1 MGWKLW
7 FLGMKQKNRLNDVCF
22 NKNYCNILTSL
33 GGSIHYGEGG
43 KGGSDG
49 SKGGGDHGGRG
60 SGYELSDISY
70 LEHFVLTPGDGG
82 DPHDRCGGGGGGI
95 LVNNHG
101 PTSAYN
107 QGNLLTGIVNLSDA
121 A

>member
-1 MGWKLW
+1 MKLRHKSVKNLVD
-7 FLGMKQKNRLNDVCF
+7 FFGDMKSPKIHSEVNW
-22 NKNYCNILTSL
+22 SL
-33 GGSIHYGEGG
+33 GGSINYGQGG

-49 SKGGGDHGGRG
+49 SKGGGDHGGKG

-82 DPHDRCGGGGGGI
+82 YPHDRCGGGGGGI

-101 PTSAYN
+101 PISAYN
-107 QGNLLTGIVNLSDA
+107 QGK
-121 A
+121 